1 MMRKY
6 LSTILVTCM
15 ITSTV
20 LCGCST
26 DVMPPTNDTEIVPA
40 DDTKQTIS
48 TEKEAD
54 NSNGATSKKIDR
66 ILTDLPTSWDL
77 TDIYVDYDAF
87 EADMDRTG
95 KLLDEVGGFRG
106 TLGSAEGIRNYL
118 ESPINLDIDA
128 SMKKAEMYSELL
140 ELLNA
145 TDPKAQKAKARFKEL
160 EQKKKIARAFYD
172 TEIMEIPF
180 EERQKILSDEQLAPY
195 TYYLRKFTD
204 ENYQI
209 PGEEAQKAEA
219 LMEPAVNSQT
229 TYSIFENVELIR
241 PSFTYPDGTESV
253 LTNAEYS
260 RIIEN
265 PDYDRD
271 FRNEVYELRNSM
283 RMPYSN
289 TYASLL
295 EGEMRKNIA
304 MAKLR
309 GFDTALDY
317 ALFENDVDP
326 EVYRRIIEFAHSIIP
341 AFNDYYKARA
351 QFIGVDKLIIPDLY
365 IPDTDYN
372 PGEITYEDAVNLG
385 RSAISVWGDEYLK
398 TFDKIITKPHID
410 VYPADAKTSGAYEY
424 LLGNETTPYV
434 MYNFN
439 GMTAYTSPIVH
450 EMGHAVYSEFSAEN
464 QNTYT
469 GIPSIF
475 TQEVTST
482 ANEIMLHK
490 KMIDNASTND
500 EKLYWLGSEIDLF
513 MGTLSAQCRYS
524 EFEDYCYKVL
534 ESGGSLNGDDLNKK
548 WLELTRLYYGDY
560 VEASENSGIGWT
572 GIPHFYYN
580 YYVYQ
585 YATSIT
591 YAASI
596 CNLVDKNGQ
605 NEVDDYISFLKAGAC
620 ASPADLLRIANVDPL
635 DDKTYEE
642 AAALI
647 NELIEEYV
655 SAINEKQ

>member
-1 MMRKY
+1 MIRKN
-6 LSTILVTCM
+6 LNTILATFM
-15 ITSTV
+15 IVSTV
-20 LCGCST
+20 LCGCN
-26 DVMPPTNDTEIVPA
+26 VNVIPPADGTGSVPA
-40 DDTKQTIS
+40 DDTEQTES
-48 TEKEAD
+48 TGEKAD
-54 NSNGATSKKIDR
+54 NSDNASSEEADKV
-66 ILTDLPTSWDL
+66 LTDLPTSWDL
-77 TDIYVDYDAF
+77 TDIYADYDAF
-87 EADMDRTG
+87 ENDMDRTD
-95 KLLDEVGGFRG
+95 KLLDEVGEFRG

-118 ESPINLDIDA
+118 ESPINLHIDA
-128 SMKKAEMYSELL
+128 SMGKAKMYSEFLQA
-140 ELLNA
+140 LNA
-145 TDPKAQKAKARFKEL
+145 TDPKAQKVNARLKEL
-160 EQKKKIARAFYD
+160 EQKIKIACAFYD

-180 EERQKILSDEQLAPY
+180 EERQKIISDEQLAPY
-195 TYYLRKFTD
+195 AYYLRKFTD
-204 ENYQI
+204 ENYRV

-229 TYSIFENVELIR
+229 TRSIFDNVELIR

-253 LTNAEYS
+253 LTNAEYY
-260 RIIEN
+260 RIIYN

-271 FRNEVYELRNSM
+271 FRNEMYELRNSM

-304 MAKLR
+304 KAKLR

-317 ALFENDVDP
+317 ALFENDIDP
-326 EVYRRIIEFAHSIIP
+326 EVYQRIIEFAHSILP
-341 AFNDYYKARA
+341 SFHDYYKTRA
-351 QFIGVDKLIIPDLY
+351 EFLGVDKLITPDLAF
-365 IPDTDYN
+365 PATDYN

-398 TFDKIITKPHID
+398 TFDNIITKPHID
-410 VYPADAKTSGAYEY
+410 VYPADAKDSGAFEY

-434 MYNFN
+434 MYNFD
-439 GMTAYTSPIVH
+439 GMTAYTSTIVH
-450 EMGHAVYSEFSAEN
+450 EMGHAVYSEFSAEE
-464 QNTYT
+464 QNSYT
-469 GIPSIF
+469 SIPSIF
-475 TQEVTST
+475 TQEVAST

-490 KMIDNASTND
+490 KMIDNASSND

-513 MGTLSAQCRYS
+513 MNTLSTQCRYS

-534 ESGGSLNGDDLNKK
+534 ENGGSLNGDDLNKK
-548 WLELTRLYYGDY
+548 WLELTRLYFGDY
-560 VEASENSGIGWT
+560 VDVSENSGIGWA
-572 GIPHFYYN
+572 GIPHLYYN

-605 NEVDDYISFLKAGAC
+605 GEVNDYICFLKAGAS
-620 ASPADLLRIANVDPL
+620 ASPADLLRIANVDPT

-642 AAALI
+642 AGDLI
-647 NELIEEYV
+647 KELIEEYI